1 MVKKRHILF
10 IVENN
15 AAPGDVR
22 VWSEALT
29 AKEIYSDVSI
39 VSPISKRYNKK
50 FEKINGIEIYRHSMP
65 IAAKGRLGFVFE
77 YFNALLKETYLSSK
91 IFLKNRFY
99 IIHSANP
106 PDHVF
111 VIALFFKLF
120 GVKYIFDHHDITP
133 ENYIAKFGRKDIFY
147 RILLLMESFTFKVA
161 DIVIST
167 NESYKRIAIN
177 RGKKKFKE
185 VFIVRNG
192 PDLSMVIFKKP
203 NKKFVE
209 GFNFLVAYVGVI
221 GNQEGIDNLLRSIK
235 HIVYT
240 IGRKDIKFMIVGQGT
255 NWQAMV
261 DLSKKL
267 GLSQYVHFTGYV
279 PYEEF
284 YEILATADVCV
295 NPEFRNSFTD
305 KSTMIKIMDYMTFG
319 KPIIQFETTE
329 GRVTAGNA
337 AVYVKKNDELDFAEA
352 IIELLN
358 DSGKRKTMGE
368 IGRRRIYE
376 RLNWDKQKAN
386 LKKAY
391 EYLEDRR

>member
-1 MVKKRHILF
+1 
-10 IVENN
+10 
-15 AAPGDVR
+15 
-22 VWSEALT
+22 
-29 AKEIYSDVSI
+29 
-39 VSPISKRYNKK
+39 
-50 FEKINGIEIYRHSMP
+50 
-65 IAAKGRLGFVFE
+65 
-77 YFNALLKETYLSSK
+77 
-91 IFLKNRFY
+91 
-99 IIHSANP
+99 
-106 PDHVF
+106 
-111 VIALFFKLF
+111 
-120 GVKYIFDHHDITP
+120 
-133 ENYIAKFGRKDIFY
+133 
-147 RILLLMESFTFKVA
+147 
-161 DIVIST
+161 
-167 NESYKRIAIN
+167 
-177 RGKKKFKE
+177 
-185 VFIVRNG
+185 
-192 PDLSMVIFKKP
+192 
-203 NKKFVE
+203 
-209 GFNFLVAYVGVI
+209 VAYVGVI

-267 GLSQYVHFTGYV
+267 GVSQYVHFTGYV

-358 DSGKRKTMGE
+358 DSGKRKTMGA
-368 IGRRRIYE
+368 IGRIRIYE